1 MKFATKI
8 FRVLITVVLAT
19 VAGLMA
25 VVLWRHYMLEPW
37 TRDGRVRA
45 EVVTV
50 APEVSGTVMAVSVV
64 DNQRVQQGDVL
75 FQIDPTRFRL
85 AVAQAQAEVDQRRQD
100 LDLKLADAKRRSG
113 MTGVV
118 SSEEI
123 DRFRSAAGV
132 AKANLE
138 AADVSLNIAKLNL
151 ERTILRAPASGY
163 VTNLRLRAGD
173 YATAGV
179 ARVAVIDQDSFWVVG
194 YFEETKLERIHV
206 GEEAKIV
213 LMGYREPLTGHVES
227 IGRGIADANDRPN
240 DRGLPDVNPV
250 FTWVRLAQRIPVKL
264 HIDHLPDGITLA
276 AGLTCSVSL
285 GDDAGD
291 ARYGNQ
297 IKGLLQETL
306 GGRRVSK

>member
-1 MKFATKI
+1 MMVATKI
-8 FRVLITVVLAT
+8 FRVLITAVLAA
-19 VAGLMA
+19 VAGIMA

-45 EVVTV
+45 EVVNV
-50 APEVSGTVMAVSVV
+50 APEISGTVMAVAVV
-64 DNQRVQQGDVL
+64 DNQLVRQGDVL

-100 LDLKLADAKRRSG
+100 LDLKLADAKRRLG

-138 AADVSLNIAKLNL
+138 AADVSLDIAKLNL
-151 ERTILRAPASGY
+151 ERATLRAPASGY

-206 GEEAKIV
+206 GDGARMA
-213 LMGYREPLTGHVES
+213 LMGYPEPLTGYVES

-250 FTWVRLAQRIPVKL
+250 FTWVRLAQRIPVKVR
-264 HIDHLPDGITLA
+264 IDHLPDGVTLA

-285 GDDAGD
+285 GPDGADAS
-291 ARYGNQ
+291 YGER

-306 GGRRVSK
+306 GGKRESK